1 MLPASRS
8 TRGHGPRR
16 ARYVL
21 LVLTLL
27 AVTIVTL
34 DARGV
39 PILRSVSDG
48 ARDVLAPLSGFGRRV
63 TSPFRNSWNGITA
76 YDDLSRE
83 NEELR
88 ERVEELE
95 TNGMREERAQREL
108 QKLKEQLNISFLADM
123 PTQIARVDPSR
134 ASNFADSRVEIDKGS
149 EHGIEVGN
157 PVVTKAGLVGRI
169 ERVSSGRSVV
179 QLVSDPDFHIGVSVG
194 PDQVHGVGHGSGDPL
209 TFVVD
214 RGIDL
219 GREISVNDYVFAG
232 GIERSLVPADLYI
245 PIGTV
250 KKVTPDA
257 AARVQDLLVEL
268 SADLGRLD
276 VVQVLKWTPQD

>member
-8 TRGHGPRR
+8 SRGHGPRR
-16 ARYVL
+16 SRYIL

-39 PILRSVSDG
+39 PIFRSISDG
-48 ARDVLAPLSGFGRRV
+48 TRDVLAPLSGFGRRI
-63 TSPFRNSWNGITA
+63 TSPLRNSWNGITN
-76 YDDLSRE
+76 YDDLAHE

-88 ERVEELE
+88 DRIAELE
-95 TNGMREERAQREL
+95 TNGMREKRAQREL
-108 QKLKEQLNISFLADM
+108 QKLKEQLNISFLSDV
-123 PTQIARVDPSR
+123 PTQIARVDASR
-134 ASNFADSRVEIDKGS
+134 GSNFADSRVEIDKGS
-149 EHGIEVGN
+149 EHGVEVGN
-157 PVVTKAGLVGRI
+157 PVVTRAGLVGRI
-169 ERVSSGRSVV
+169 ERVSRTRSVV
-179 QLVSDPDFHIGVSVG
+179 QLLSDPDFHIGVSVG
-194 PDQVHGVGHGSGDPL
+194 PDQIHGVGHGSGDPR

-219 GREISVNDYVFAG
+219 GREVAVNDYVFAG

-276 VVQVLKWTPQD
+276 VVQVLRWTPQD

>member
-1 MLPASRS
+1 MLI
-8 TRGHGPRR
+8 
-16 ARYVL
+16 
-21 LVLTLL
+21 VLTLL
-27 AVTIVTL
+27 AVTIATL

-39 PILRSVSDG
+39 PVVRSVGDG

-63 TSPFRNSWNGITA
+63 TSPFRNAWNGMTG
-76 YDDLSRE
+76 YDELERQ

-88 ERVEELE
+88 ERISELE
-95 TNGMREERAQREL
+95 TNGMREKRAQKEL
-108 QKLKEQLNISFLADM
+108 QKLKEQLDISFLADV
-123 PTQIARVDPSR
+123 PTHIARVDASR
-134 ASNFADSRVEIDKGS
+134 GSNFADNRVEIDKGS
-149 EHGIEVGN
+149 DQGIAVGN
-157 PVVTKAGLVGRI
+157 PVVTKAGLVGRV
-169 ERVSSGRSVV
+169 ERVSRTRSVV
-179 QLVSDPDFHIGVSVG
+179 QLVSDPDFHIGVGVG
-194 PDQVHGVGHGSGDPL
+194 PDQIHGVGHGTGDPR

-219 GREISVNDYVFAG
+219 GREVSVNDYVFAG
-232 GIERSLVPADLYI
+232 GIQRSLVPADLYI

-276 VVQVLKWTPQD
+276 VVQVLIWVPQD